1 MENSFSDIISI
12 LFANM
17 SNQSEGIDLVARK
30 TLTEISETN
39 SNLIFDSGL
48 KSLSALLD
56 EELNDNNTQRNYDN
70 IYNIVELFHDIFTKN
85 KSVITLSNFNVV
97 SHFISERIAK
107 IKDTSK
113 SKIKQYKTQL
123 SLIMKI
129 YTYSSSLF
137 FDNVINDLLFMIPPG
152 NLPDRLIIESLIDI
166 AREFPTQSSRRFSDV
181 ISRLLP
187 LLGSVTND
195 IGRVNFS
202 TLFAVLSEA
211 VIVEDD
217 NSDIKA
223 SLSSLYATAY
233 EIVTAKWINSVDIK
247 NKSTV
252 ISTAMLMASLLSE
265 EAIGNNIDDIC
276 SMFRNSVS
284 KESDED
290 NARISKGFRIFIETN
305 IQRYKERFSSN
316 VDGIISSITEILN
329 DVNISPNVVKYNENF
344 ISVKSEM
351 LKILYVLFNEY
362 NDKVFSMLISKLES
376 FFILEKISSAYII
389 KTVMLRANDINKDKI
404 DLLLSTISKLSHE
417 NDVELKFVLFDII
430 FTLFDKKFVDGY
442 SGVALI
448 EFLVNESGYSDD
460 EVSKK
465 ANEHYE
471 YYTTSKTIRD
481 KAEFILIDMIKRIE
495 AGYEILYPRIF
506 ELICS
511 EQKKKESEVI
521 MCEIINTICEK
532 EKNLILDYEK
542 FSFLPSIEKLLV
554 RVMTMLGDPMK
565 REKIKNVMFTAFK
578 NTIMIIYNTLKHRG
592 DKIYI
597 NNNIDSSTAEIYL
610 LNVKHF
616 SYITYH
622 DSLISIWDT
631 LIIDNTSN
639 PILTNILNEILTLLN
654 HSISINDNNTGL
666 LMRMTGIILSKITQ
680 RDVIK
685 SNLDNIFSLIHPE
698 YKNEKI
704 NGDIE
709 PTSIA
714 SPLRCGVAEAFGFGS
729 RSNID
734 VVIDKV
740 NSMFKSEVTVKP
752 VTGFASFFM
761 TAKAPELSDE
771 IVSSLIAIVGSIA
784 FHSKPETLRSRI
796 NSNFTSH
803 LDTYLD
809 SEKGKKKIDSNPS
822 MKLIVLQSY
831 RKIFKALQKLSSSY
845 IDEGDIYYLK
855 KRDDYLSAMISI
867 YKAEKK
873 INNIKIEAMR
883 NISLLISLDP
893 PISLEQC
900 SDMLSMGF
908 SVFDND
914 YKNIDDSVVDEL
926 IDVGI
931 NIFESLLSHESHSV
945 VNTEGIDKV
954 ISFDSD
960 KEYDYAYLIS
970 YKKESLT
977 QWDIFSFV
985 IENLL
990 KRYLQSDNMREC
1002 IANRVNMFINAKKSV
1017 KVNQD
1022 ESEINNWSVIV
1033 ISLLIFAFDES
1044 NSDAQSASLS
1054 IIRMLTGIDAYDIE
1068 NDNDEM
1074 FIISFSKLLKNSLK
1088 KDNYIF
1094 FIKNVF
1100 SILKRNIESVSTK
1113 GALLITQL
1121 ILSANDYLSSSSISI
1136 VDDFISTLDTILSH
1150 HPDIDILHPPSSL
1163 SYLISIIS
1171 SLSKINLDVLLSS
1184 LLNESYGLTFSPS
1197 ATLITL
1203 NLCDDKS
1210 TISKVFTKITDII
1223 NNSDPGISERPNITV
1238 SRSTVILG
1246 TMLSSNTPTINPLI
1260 KKFIPQLLSTLLLRI
1275 GSVHSISYTV
1285 DQFKSKEEDPR
1296 NQTVWAMQKLMD
1308 YFTQEELKSSLG
1320 SDGSIVKKI
1329 MNTNEY
1335 DEGVYELMMIFC
1347 KVSSYDDM
1355 RAMFDFL
1362 SGFIERRYKGQRA
1375 IVASCFA
1382 QFINYASSYYIKD
1395 EEENV
1400 IDEWRSEILTAMENM
1415 MMDSD
1420 DIVRKNAIRGIG
1432 NLIQNYLSIDVDIDN
1447 FIERIKST
1455 EAVDKEKFRINLKEK
1470 ILLSFYDV
1478 NILNMLIDKM
1488 SDVSECVVLESINS
1502 LQQIILYISIETLSN
1517 VIANLFIKLRP
1528 CFDHGNFNIRAMSF
1542 VLFTRVI
1549 DIIASN
1555 QNAKNVYDIVIEQIH
1570 FNFISL
1576 LLHSN
1581 DDNIVVSNSAMK
1593 SMLLAIKA
1601 ISHKELKQISIKND
1615 DEYFSLMKEVTDII
1629 VDIDEDKIM
1638 FHIQNCIEHSLSSQ
1652 TNIKA
1657 NSAMVIALIYTAM
1670 LSKQSKFLPSINIQS
1685 IVANYVKLLNDYS
1698 AKVKV
1703 SAMKAITYFKHINI

>member
-1 MENSFSDIISI
+1 MENSFTDIISI

-17 SNQSEGIDLVARK
+17 NSQSDGIDLVARK

-39 SNLIFDSGL
+39 SNLIFDSGV
-48 KSLSALLD
+48 KSLSSLLD
-56 EELNDNNTQRNYDN
+56 EDLNDNNTQRNYDN

-85 KSVITLSNFNVV
+85 KSVISVTNFNVI

-107 IKDTSK
+107 IKYTSK
-113 SKIKQYKTQL
+113 DKIKQYKTQL
-123 SLIMKI
+123 SMIMKI

-187 LLGSVTND
+187 LLGSVVND

-202 TLFAVLSEA
+202 TLFSVLSEA

-217 NSDIKA
+217 NSEIKA
-223 SLSSLYATAY
+223 ALSSLYATAY
-233 EIVTAKWINSVDIK
+233 EIVTAKWISSVDVK
-247 NKSTV
+247 NRST
-252 ISTAMLMASLLSE
+252 IIATAMLMASLLSD
-265 EAIGNNIDDIC
+265 EAIGNNIDDLC
-276 SMFRNSVS
+276 AMFSNNVS
-284 KESDED
+284 KGNDED
-290 NARISKGFRIFIETN
+290 NAKISKAFRIFIETN
-305 IQRYKERFSSN
+305 IQKYKERFSSN

-344 ISVKSEM
+344 ISVKSEL

-362 NDKVFSMLISKLES
+362 NDKVFSFLISKLES
-376 FFILEKISSAYII
+376 FFIIDKISSAYII
-389 KTVMLRANDINKDKI
+389 KTMMLRANAINKNKI
-404 DLLLSTISKLSHE
+404 DLLLSTISKLSHD

-430 FTLFDKKFVDGY
+430 FTLFDKKFVDAS

-448 EFLVNESGYSDD
+448 EFIVSESGYSDED
-460 EVSKK
+460 VSKK
-465 ANEHYE
+465 SNEHYE
-471 YYTTSKTIRD
+471 YYTTMKSLRD
-481 KAEFILIDMIKRIE
+481 KAEFILIDMIKKIE
-495 AGYEILYPRIF
+495 GGYEILYPRIY

-511 EQKKKESEVI
+511 EHKKKESEVI
-521 MCEIINTICEK
+521 MCDVINTICEK
-532 EKNLILDYEK
+532 EKKLCLDYEK
-542 FSFLPSIEKLLV
+542 FSFLPSIEKLIV
-554 RVMTMLGDPMK
+554 RMMTMLGEPIK
-565 REKIKNVMFTAFK
+565 REKMKNVMFTAFK
-578 NTIMIIYNTLKHRG
+578 NTICIIHNTLTHRG

-597 NNNIDSSTAEIYL
+597 NNNIDTSTAESYL
-610 LNVKHF
+610 LNAKHF

-622 DSLISIWDT
+622 DSLTSIWDN

-639 PILTNILNEILTLLN
+639 AILTNILNEIITMLN
-654 HSISINDNNTGL
+654 HSISVKDNNTGL

-685 SNLDNIFSLIHPE
+685 TNLDNIFSLVHSE
-698 YKNEKI
+698 YKNEKV
-704 NGDIE
+704 NGDID
-709 PTSIA
+709 PSSIDFA
-714 SPLRCGVAEAFGFGS
+714 LRCGVAEAFGFGS
-729 RSNID
+729 RNNID

-761 TAKAPELSDE
+761 SAKAPELSDE
-771 IVSSLIAIVGSIA
+771 IVSSLIAIIGSIA

-796 NSNFTSH
+796 KSNFTSH

-809 SEKGKKKIDSNPS
+809 IDKGKKKIDSNSS

-831 RKIFKALQKLSSSY
+831 GKIFKALQKLSSSY

-855 KRDDYLSAMISI
+855 KRDDYLASMISI
-867 YKAEKK
+867 YKAEKT

-883 NISLLISLDP
+883 NISLLIALDP

-914 YKNIDDSVVDEL
+914 YKNIDDSIVDDL
-926 IDVGI
+926 IDVGV

-954 ISFDSD
+954 ITFDSD
-960 KEYDYAYLIS
+960 KEFSYTYLIA
-970 YKKESLT
+970 YKKESLS
-977 QWDIFSFV
+977 QWEIFSFV

-990 KRYLQSDNMREC
+990 KRYLSNDTMREC

-1022 ESEINNWSVIV
+1022 ENEINNWCVIV
-1033 ISLLIFAFDES
+1033 ISLLIFAFDER

-1074 FIISFSKLLKNSLK
+1074 FIISFSKLIKNSLK
-1088 KDNYIF
+1088 KENYIF
-1094 FIKNVF
+1094 FLKKVF
-1100 SILKRNIESVSTK
+1100 SILKHNINTVSTK

-1121 ILSANDYLSSSSISI
+1121 ILNANDYLSSSSISI
-1136 VDDFISTLDTILSH
+1136 VDDFISTLDTILTY

-1184 LLNESYGLTFSPS
+1184 LLNESYGLTFSPT

-1203 NLCDDKS
+1203 NLCDDKA

-1246 TMLSSNTPTINPLI
+1246 TMLSSNTATITPLI

-1308 YFTQEELKSSLG
+1308 YCTQEELKSSLG

-1355 RAMFDFL
+1355 KAMFDFL

-1395 EEENV
+1395 EDEDV
-1400 IDEWRSEILTAMENM
+1400 INEWRSELLSAMENM

-1455 EAVDKEKFRINLKEK
+1455 DTVDKEKFRINLKEK

-1488 SDVSECVVLESINS
+1488 SDVSECVVIESINS
-1502 LQQIILYISIETLSN
+1502 LQQIILYISVETLSN
-1517 VIANLFIKLRP
+1517 VLVNLFIKLRP
-1528 CFDHGNFNIRAMSF
+1528 CFDHGNFNIRSMSF
-1542 VLFTRVI
+1542 VLFSR
-1549 DIIASN
+1549 IITSSE
-1555 QNAKNVYDIVIEQIH
+1555 NAKNLYDIVIEQIH
-1570 FNFISL
+1570 FNFVSL
-1576 LLHSN
+1576 LLHAN
-1581 DDNIVVSNSAMK
+1581 DDNIIVSNSAMK
-1593 SMLLAIKA
+1593 SMILAIKA
-1601 ISHKELKQISIKND
+1601 ISHKDLKQISIKTD
-1615 DEYFSLMKEVTDII
+1615 DEYIAVMKEVCDII

-1657 NSAMVIALIYTAM
+1657 NSAMAIALIYTAM
-1670 LSKQSKFLPSINIQS
+1670 LTKQSKFLSSINIQS
-1685 IVANYVKLLNDYS
+1685 IIANYVKLLNDYS

-1703 SAMKAITYFKHINI
+1703 SAMKALTYFKHINI